1 MELITAILIA
11 GPLGYFTRHGLRN
24 YLIAWAIVFPVQT
37 LVVWNDATDGS
48 TWPYFAVNAAILALG
63 IGLNR
68 LGHALGGKRSGAG
81 PDANERAGTRASA
94 A

>member
-1 MELITAILIA
+1 MELIAAVALA

-24 YLIAWAIVFPVQT
+24 YLIAWAIVFPLQT
-37 LVVWNDATDGS
+37 VVVYHEATDGS

-68 LGHALGGKRSGAG
+68 AGHVLRRKRSGAG
-81 PDANERAGTRASA
+81 PDANEPDAARASA

>member
-1 MELITAILIA
+1 MELIAAVLLA

-24 YLIAWAIVFPVQT
+24 YLIPWAIVFPLQT
-37 LVVWNDATDGS
+37 IEVHPAGDWAY
-48 TWPYFAVNAAILALG
+48 WPVNALILAFG

-68 LGHALGGKRSGAG
+68 LGHVLRAKRSGAG
-81 PDANERAGTRASA
+81 PDANGPAATGASA

>member
-1 MELITAILIA
+1 MELIAA
-11 GPLGYFTRHGLRN
+11 VALGYFTRRRPRK
-24 YLIAWAIVFPVQT
+24 YLIAWAIVFPILTV
-37 LVVWNDATDGS
+37 VVWSEATDGS

-68 LGHALGGKRSGAG
+68 LGHVLRVKNSGAV
-81 PDANERAGTRASA
+81 PDANEPAATGASA

>member
-1 MELITAILIA
+1 MELIAAVLLA

-24 YLIAWAIVFPVQT
+24 YLIAWAIIFPVQT
-37 LVVWNDATDGS
+37 VVVFGEGDGS
-48 TWPYFAVNAAILALG
+48 WSYWVINAVILALG

-68 LGHALGGKRSGAG
+68 FGHRLDVKRSGAG
-81 PDANERAGTRASA
+81 PDASEPAPTGASA